1 MNVFNSVVLP
11 MPAGPVSATTRG
23 ASPARTRASSARSV
37 SSSGRASVEVSAFV
51 SLTPA
56 CCHST
61 STLRQS
67 SVSRICGGSQKWRVA
82 GKHGDRTRTTTLH
95 TVRAYHS
102 GQEVHRAA
110 RDPCLPEV
118 AGDTDSGHEAGG
130 TTAGRD
136 RRPHSGIHISVR
148 RLGTE
153 HHGLDQENIAAR
165 RHVRRRRIQHRILL
179 HPGRAA
185 RRQRGFRR
193 RHRRLLPALFTAA
206 VATLPEILT
215 RRELEQARIIKIDV
229 EGMEF
234 ATLLGMTPEFS
245 RTRPDLELVVEISP
259 DLLVAQGYSAE
270 SLIEL
275 LARYGFNV
283 YRIMNDYAASSY
295 LDKSPPSPPMRWT
308 GAVTEL
314 GDFVF
319 SRADAESL

>member
-1 MNVFNSVVLP
+1 MVTERALRLYTRYAPITLGKRYIVRRAIHASRKSPATRIVVTKRGVRLLVETDDLIQGYIYLFGVWEPNITDWIRRTLLPGDTFVDVGSNIGYYSTLAARLVGSAGSVV
-11 MPAGPVSATTRG
+11 AID
-23 ASPARTRASSARSV
+23 ASSHFSAVLQRNAELNACTNVRVVNVAASDRSQT
-37 SSSGRASVEVSAFV
+37 GLPFYQPDPHNRG
-51 SLTPA
+51 
-56 CCHST
+56 H
-61 STLRQS
+61 
-67 SVSRICGGSQKWRVA
+67 
-82 GKHGDRTRTTTLH
+82 TTG
-95 TVRAYHS
+95 VRA
-102 GQEVHRAA
+102 
-110 RDPCLPEV
+110 
-118 AGDTDSGHEAGG
+118 
-130 TTAGRD
+130 GR
-136 RRPHSGIHISVR
+136 H
-148 RLGTE
+148 
-153 HHGLDQENIAAR
+153 
-165 RHVRRRRIQHRILL
+165 
-179 HPGRAA
+179 
-185 RRQRGFRR
+185 
-193 RHRRLLPALFTAA
+193 LPALFTAA

>member
-82 GKHGDRTRTTTLH
+82 DKHGDRTRTTTLH

-118 AGDTDSGHEAGG
+118 AGDTDSGHEAGVRLLVETDDLIQG
-130 TTAGRD
+130 YIYLFGVWEPNITD
-136 RRPHSGIHISVR
+136 WIRRTLLPGDTFVDVGS
-148 RLGTE
+148 
-153 HHGLDQENIAAR
+153 NIGYYSTLAAR
-165 RHVRRRRIQHRILL
+165 LV
-179 HPGRAA
+179 GSA
-185 RRQRGFRR
+185 GSV
-193 RHRRLLPALFTAA
+193 
-206 VATLPEILT
+206 VA
-215 RRELEQARIIKIDV
+215 ID
-229 EGMEF
+229 
-234 ATLLGMTPEFS
+234 A
-245 RTRPDLELVVEISP
+245 
-259 DLLVAQGYSAE
+259 
-270 SLIEL
+270 
-275 LARYGFNV
+275 
-283 YRIMNDYAASSY
+283 
-295 LDKSPPSPPMRWT
+295 
-308 GAVTEL
+308 
-314 GDFVF
+314 
-319 SRADAESL
+319 